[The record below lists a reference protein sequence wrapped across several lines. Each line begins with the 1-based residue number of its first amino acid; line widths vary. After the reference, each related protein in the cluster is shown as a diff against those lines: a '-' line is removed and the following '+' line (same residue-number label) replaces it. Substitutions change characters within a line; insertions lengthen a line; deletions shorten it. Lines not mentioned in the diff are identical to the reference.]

1 MYNYIQNM
9 LDELPLEIQSIARTL
24 AVSHQFDLNPEGKKL
39 NVERAQLFHHI
50 VAKLLYLC

>member
-1 MYNYIQNM
+1 MCNYIQNM